1 MIGVLILMTFSTVEL
16 AVLGETDRSVDR
28 VIFVVILIF
37 YIMYYTRNRNPFWSI
52 IAYIILYLCIMSD
65 TNKNSKPLRCIAW
78 NSRGMNAAKPYLNT
92 LLKDNDI
99 VVISEHQLFHEE
111 IYKLKEICDVSDFQV
126 YVKAKPK
133 PILNTTRYTPGN
145 CGIAIAWRKSIKY
158 KVTPL
163 KDINNDRMCVLMLHA
178 YL

>member
-1 MIGVLILMTFSTVEL
+1 
-16 AVLGETDRSVDR
+16 
-28 VIFVVILIF
+28 
-37 YIMYYTRNRNPFWSI
+37 MYYTRNRNPFWSI
-52 IAYIILYLCIMSD
+52 IAYIILYLCILSD
-65 TNKNSKPLRCIAW
+65 TNMNSKPLRCIAW

-133 PILNTTRYTPGN
+133 PILTVILEMNLAEGHGVKHAVMVENSSSLLIRMTLL
-145 CGIAIAWRKSIKY
+145 
-158 KVTPL
+158 L
-163 KDINNDRMCVLMLHA
+163 KICIIQVLGQHFHFKIHVVVHPI
-178 YL
+178 